1 MKGSTVVKKLNPSQ
15 KVYNVKIQN
24 DPNFPNEHFVIEPL
38 NGSNGEKFFY
48 VKEVQGGVEVMGEAH
63 ICSPQVARRMIA
75 EVNADVT
82 RVVFLATDHHGE
94 VFRGEDRLSALR
106 NLLGA
111 AFQPEHMY
119 T

>member
-24 DPNFPNEHFVIEPL
+24 DPNFPN
-38 NGSNGEKFFY
+38 
-48 VKEVQGGVEVMGEAH
+48 EVQGGVEVMGEAH